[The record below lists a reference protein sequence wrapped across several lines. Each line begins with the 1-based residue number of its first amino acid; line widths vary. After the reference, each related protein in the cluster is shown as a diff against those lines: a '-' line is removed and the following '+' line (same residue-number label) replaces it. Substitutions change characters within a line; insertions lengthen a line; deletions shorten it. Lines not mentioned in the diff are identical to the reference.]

1 MAGMNMR
8 KAPGRPIE
16 VDPESIALIATQLF
30 DDRGVEAVTMTEIA
44 DAAGVSRRTLF
55 RWFPTKASLVWG
67 GTVEA
72 AERFERGWVTARE
85 SHSVLTHGAEG
96 NTPTLIN
103 LVREAYAASIS
114 PLGETSDITRLR
126 LKLIDRH
133 PEVFAAGHELRMQL
147 SHHLSKHLADEL
159 NLPNDSLRVTT
170 LAAAITSVSHSALAW
185 WARTDDQR
193 PPAEVLD
200 EALRGLASLFD

>member
-1 MAGMNMR
+1 MTGMTKR
-8 KAPGRPIE
+8 RAPGRPIE

-72 AERFERGWVTARE
+72 DERFERGWATARE
-85 SHSVLTHGAEG
+85 RHTALSQGADK
-96 NTPTLIN
+96 NAPTLFE

-133 PEVFAAGHELRMQL
+133 PEIFAAGHELRTQL
-147 SHHLSKHLADEL
+147 SNHLTEHLADEL
-159 NLPNDSLRVTT
+159 NLPTDSLRVTT

-185 WARTDDQR
+185 WARTGDR
-193 PPAEVLD
+193 RSPAEVLD
-200 EALRGLASLFD
+200 EALQALAPLLD